1 MSAGPGKKQQQ
12 FHTERI
18 ASYREKESER
28 HRTVYADGSI
38 NEDAIGKNPQS
49 DSGSDSYAGRL
60 RDFTRDLHTH
70 SISRGETP
78 VKLR

>member
-1 MSAGPGKKQQQ
+1 MSAEPEKNQQQ

-38 NEDAIGKNPQS
+38 NEDAGRIRS
-49 DSGSDSYAGRL
+49 LIRAVRATRADSVRSQGFFMRTAFPG
-60 RDFTRDLHTH
+60 
-70 SISRGETP
+70 
-78 VKLR
+78 V